1 MGFVMPGNGDLL
13 LMEMCDL
20 EPLCVSVSYAFL
32 RSILWGMWPK
42 CPQPLQLAPALQAIG
57 I

>member
-13 LMEMCDL
+13 LVEMCDP

-32 RSILWGMWPK
+32 SSILWGMWPK
-42 CPQPLQLAPALQAIG
+42 SPQPLQLAPALQAIG